1 MAKRNV
7 ETIPPGDAWAYTPE
21 MIERHRR
28 AQSQRGYRLSE
39 EDLLEIIARAD
50 AARQEGREYHVSEAE
65 LEALE
70 ARHLTGQDGEAA
82 GR

>member
-7 ETIPPGDAWAYTPE
+7 ETIPAEDSWAYTPE

-28 AQSQRGYRLSE
+28 AHSQRGYRLSE
-39 EDLLEIIARAD
+39 EDLLEIIARAE
-50 AARQEGREYHVSEAE
+50 AARREGREYHMSDAE
-65 LEALE
+65 LEAME
-70 ARHLTGQDGEAA
+70 ARHLTGQDGDAA